1 MVIQHN
7 IGALNSYRN
16 LGINQNGLN
25 GNLEKLSSGYR
36 INRAGDDAAGLAI
49 SEQMRSQI
57 RGLNQASK
65 NAEDAI
71 GLIKTAEGALTEVHA
86 MLQRMSTLAT
96 QGANGTYNTTAQGNI
111 QAEVNELLEEIDRIA
126 KNTNFNGVYTL
137 KGTSTS
143 TFQIGPSAGEK
154 MTLTGSDMTSTGIK
168 VSSLKNTNKTDGVGV
183 VGVTAANT
191 AITTIKKAINTVSD
205 FRAQLGAK
213 QNRLEHTIA
222 NLDITAENLTDA
234 ESRIRDTDMAD
245 EITAFTKN
253 NILMQAS
260 QSMLAQANAV
270 PQSVLSLLQ

>member
-16 LGINQNGLN
+16 LGINQSGLN

-111 QAEVNELLEEIDRIA
+111 QAEVDELLLEINRIA
-126 KNTNFNGVYTL
+126 ENTNFNGVYSL
-137 KGTSTS
+137 NGNSTAQ
-143 TFQIGPSAGEK
+143 FQIGPSAGET
-154 MTLTGSDMTSTGIK
+154 MSLTGQNMKASGIGFTGDK
-168 VSSLKNTNKTDGVGV
+168 LNVT
-183 VGVTAANT
+183 GVTAANT
-191 AITTIKKAINTVSD
+191 AITTIKSAINKVSE
-205 FRAQLGAK
+205 FRAELGAK

-234 ESRIRDTDMAD
+234 ESRIRDTDMPD
-245 EITAFTKN
+245 EITQFTKN